1 MKKYKASTPEVTIG
15 RIKNILD
22 GLHIPFKEMAK
33 GDGEL
38 FCSYRLCITN
48 NEDIDIGTNGKG
60 MTPAYAQASAYAEM
74 MERLQNRVLIYPNP
88 ANHNKDYTFFPD
100 ENRQVLMKDE
110 ISNMVKKYTPRAM
123 PKMGITI
130 EKTDCAF
137 LDFYHVNKNSL
148 ETVPYSF
155 VRWVNGSNGMCA
167 GNIPEEALIQGFNEI
182 FERYCLQEIYL
193 RKITPPSIPESEFD
207 DTIILSS
214 LCRMRSEYGM
224 DFCIKD
230 CSLGEG
236 FPVIGLLVYNKD
248 KSKYIMQLGADLS
261 PEVALE
267 RCFTEIFQGHTAN
280 DLAFDNKFDDNA
292 QLELFNEFK
301 RSLVYGRGRMP
312 AEFFYNYPTYTYNPL
327 NRIPSGRDFSEDL
340 RNITRWLMEQD
351 FQIYVRD
358 NSFLGFPTFHIFI
371 PGMSDI
377 SCEFCNLNDRILEM
391 NATDQKISPIY
402 RLPLIKEE
410 NDFQL
415 AIDILEKKNDDVIT
429 LFPHNSNKANNVNR
443 LLILMLL
450 YFRIGNDRQAAYY
463 LERYITKKNANGH
476 QVAPYYHCILA
487 LLQGNSVPD
496 NLTEKIEWK
505 TAIALMKHREYA
517 LNTCDLPTCYDCNQ
531 CPMTQGCRYEL
542 LCKVEEKTKIAMESC
557 CCNQEN
563 LKIYLNS

>member
-1 MKKYKASTPEVTIG
+1 MKKYKATTPEATIEK
-15 RIKNILD
+15 IKNILD
-22 GLHIPFKEMAK
+22 SLHIPFKEMAK
-33 GDGEL
+33 GDGKL

-48 NEDIDIGTNGKG
+48 DEDIAIGTNGKG

-74 MERLQNRVLIYPNP
+74 MERLQNRVLVYPNP
-88 ANHNKDYTFFPD
+88 ANYNKDYTFFPD
-100 ENRQVLMKDE
+100 ENKRTLVKDE
-110 ISNMVKKYTPRAM
+110 IYRMVKQYTPRAM
-123 PKMGITI
+123 PKMGISI
-130 EKTDCAF
+130 EKTDCVF
-137 LDFYHVNKNSL
+137 LDFYHINKNCL
-148 ETVPYSF
+148 EAVPYSLI
-155 VRWVNGSNGMCA
+155 RWVNGSNGMCA
-167 GNIPEEALIQGFNEI
+167 GNIPEEALIQGFNEV

-193 RKITPPSIPESEFD
+193 RKITPPTIPESEFNGS
-207 DTIILSS
+207 IILSS

-267 RCFTEIFQGHTAN
+267 RCFTEIFQGHTAE
-280 DLAFDNKFDDNA
+280 DLAFENKFDDNA

-312 AEFFYNYPTYTYNPL
+312 ADFFYDVPTYTYNPQ
-327 NRIPSGRDFSEDL
+327 NHIPSGRDFSEDL

-377 SCEFCNLNDRILEM
+377 NYEFCNLNDRILEM

-410 NDFQL
+410 EDFQL

-429 LFPHNSNKANNVNR
+429 LFPHNNNKANNVNR

-450 YFRIGNDRQAAYY
+450 YFRIGNDGQAAYY
-463 LERYITKKNANGH
+463 LERYITNKNTNGQ
-476 QVAPYYHCILA
+476 QVAPYYHCILS
-487 LLQGNSVPD
+487 LLQGNSIPD
-496 NLTEKIEWK
+496 NLTERLEWK

-517 LNTCDLPTCYDCNQ
+517 LNTCDLPTCYNCNQ
-531 CPMTQGCRYEL
+531 CPMAHGCRYEL
-542 LCKVEEKTKIAMESC
+542 LCKVEEKTRIAMEGC

-563 LKIYLNS
+563 LKTVLNR

>member
-1 MKKYKASTPEVTIG
+1 MKKYKATTPEITVG
-15 RIKNILD
+15 RINNILNS
-22 GLHIPFKEMAK
+22 LHIPFKEMAK

-38 FCSYRLCITN
+38 FCSYRLAITN
-48 NEDIDIGTNGKG
+48 DEDIAIGTNGKG

-88 ANHNKDYTFFPD
+88 ANYNKGYIFFPD
-100 ENRQVLMKDE
+100 ENRLALMKNE
-110 ISNMVKKYTPRAM
+110 INNMVRFYTPRAM
-123 PKMGITI
+123 PKIGITV
-130 EKTDCAF
+130 EKMDCVF
-137 LDFYHVNKNSL
+137 LDFYNVNKKCL
-148 ETVPYSF
+148 ESVPYSLL
-155 VRWVNGSNGMCA
+155 RWVNGSNGMCA

-193 RKITPPSIPESEFD
+193 RKITPPTIPESEFEN
-207 DTIILSS
+207 TAILST
-214 LCRMRSEYGM
+214 LWRMRSDYGM

-267 RCFTEIFQGHTAN
+267 RCFTEIFQGHTAD
-280 DLAFDNKFDDNA
+280 DLVFDNKFDDNA

-312 AEFFYNYPTYTYNPL
+312 AEFFYDVPTHAYSHQD
-327 NRIPSGRDFSEDL
+327 RIPLGSDFSEDL
-340 RNITRWLMEQD
+340 KNITMWLMKRNYS
-351 FQIYVRD
+351 IYIRD

-377 SCEFCNLNDRILEM
+377 SCEFCSLNDRILEM

-402 RLPLIKEE
+402 RLPLIKEDE
-410 NDFQL
+410 SFQL
-415 AIDILEKKNDDVIT
+415 AIDILERKDGDVIT
-429 LFPHNSNKANNVNR
+429 LFPHNNNKANNVNR

-450 YFRIGNDRQAAYY
+450 HFRRGNDVQAAYY
-463 LERYITKKNANGH
+463 LERYITKKNADGQ
-476 QVAPYYHCILA
+476 QVAPYYHCILS
-487 LLQGNSVPD
+487 LLQGNSIPND
-496 NLTEKIEWK
+496 ASEKLEWQ

-517 LNTCDLPTCYDCNQ
+517 LNTCDLPTCYDCSK
-531 CPMTQGCRYEL
+531 CPMIQGCKYDL
-542 LCKVEEKTKIAMESC
+542 LCKVEENTRKAMEGS

-563 LKIYLNS
+563 LKTIFES